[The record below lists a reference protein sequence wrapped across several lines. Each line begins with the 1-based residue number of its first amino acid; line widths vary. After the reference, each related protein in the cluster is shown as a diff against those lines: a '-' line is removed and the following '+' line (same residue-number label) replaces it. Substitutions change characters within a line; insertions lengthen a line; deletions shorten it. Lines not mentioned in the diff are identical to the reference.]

1 MNIIYIHI
9 HIYIISRRFTNTSI
23 MFPTLSVVLLF
34 PIYTFQTC
42 HSLRP
47 HFDKTAST
55 NPNVIFVEVPV
66 LEHNANLHKGLGV
79 ESVPFVHIYHP
90 RNGLVEETKLSRKT
104 FSEFEDMVTMHSSSL
119 QMLISIYYWI
129 YIFGWYIFFEEGDL
143 QIVLGLCI
151 GITMNIQIKMIR
163 RLCLRNESINV
174 LYL

>member
-1 MNIIYIHI
+1 
-9 HIYIISRRFTNTSI
+9 

-79 ESVPFVHIYHP
+79 ESVPFGHIYHP
-90 RNGLVEETKLSRKT
+90 KNGLVEETKLSRKS
-104 FSEFEDMVTMHSSSL
+104 FSEFEDMVKMHSSSL
-119 QMLISIYYWI
+119 QMMSIYYWI
-129 YIFGWYIFFEEGDL
+129 YIFGWYIFFEKGDL
-143 QIVLGLCI
+143 QLGLCI
-151 GITMNIQIKMIR
+151 DIPMNIQMRK
-163 RLCLRNESINV
+163 
-174 LYL
+174 